1 MGCIGI
7 KTIREPCF
15 SIETSSQ
22 RMKVT
27 TSLVCDTVP
36 KYLFVT
42 PTTLV
47 WVTEYQSDIEV
58 KSNTNWITE

>member
-1 MGCIGI
+1 
-7 KTIREPCF
+7 
-15 SIETSSQ
+15 
-22 RMKVT
+22 MKVAT
-27 TSLVCDTVP
+27 TLVGDTVP

-58 KSNTNWITE
+58 RSNTNWITE